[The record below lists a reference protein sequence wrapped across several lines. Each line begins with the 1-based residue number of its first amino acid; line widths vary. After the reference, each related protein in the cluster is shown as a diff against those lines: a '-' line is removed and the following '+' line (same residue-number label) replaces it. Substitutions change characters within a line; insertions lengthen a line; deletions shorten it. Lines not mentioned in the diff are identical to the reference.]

1 MYSRACVS
9 HKSSFSSEALGQATA
24 DNRQYAIISY
34 YTLCL
39 IGRFM
44 HVMWWRPN
52 NNMAQIVVFTTMTDS
67 IIAFGCET
75 GFHCAM
81 WFGIICMY
89 FMPGNCDKHG
99 LLWGGPYQ
107 NYHAQNMFDNVS
119 FQRLVLTRI
128 AVAWLKWTEHS
139 LWSNQA
145 IMAAVVMCEIN
156 LFLSLSSS
164 GGESGGPG

>member
-1 MYSRACVS
+1 
-9 HKSSFSSEALGQATA
+9 
-24 DNRQYAIISY
+24 
-34 YTLCL
+34 
-39 IGRFM
+39 
-44 HVMWWRPN
+44 
-52 NNMAQIVVFTTMTDS
+52 
-67 IIAFGCET
+67 
-75 GFHCAM
+75 
-81 WFGIICMY
+81 
-89 FMPGNCDKHG
+89 
-99 LLWGGPYQ
+99 
-107 NYHAQNMFDNVS
+107 MFDNVS